1 MADVTA
7 DDDLPASIREY
18 ATTLH
23 HRLLTAWAAAR
34 DATLDAQSDTVG
46 DTTRTK
52 DTHLMFLPGERV
64 CRRKPGHA
72 NKLEYDYTGPY
83 RRVEAALGAG
93 KYSLRDLENKL
104 VKGDIHISN
113 LKPYYTITDLEPVEQ
128 DEYLIDSLL
137 DRRGLGRDRHYLV
150 KWRGFS
156 RKEATWE
163 PRTELMRRCA
173 DLVDAFDLQPAQKPK
188 LGKSSPTVFPTRP
201 TTPKETMHDTPAFQD
216 REAGRFSLRKRAPVK
231 YKETKTK
238 VNAIYHPVQ
247 AYTTAAPVIEYKP
260 LSATFMRGEWYYH
273 VTNAVNTP
281 HWPSQ
286 TFSPQELSTP
296 PFQEAKQNAE
306 KKIGSYDLSLCSD
319 ATYVMCLDGVSTYSE
334 LELRPIRKLFISPN

>member
-1 MADVTA
+1 VADVTA
-7 DDDLPASIREY
+7 DNDLPASIREY

-72 NKLEYDYTGPY
+72 NITNKLEYHYTGPY
-83 RRVEAALGAG
+83 RVEAALGAG

-188 LGKSSPTVFPTRP
+188 LGKSSPTVSYSA
-201 TTPKETMHDTPAFQD
+201 HDPERNDAQ
-216 REAGRFSLRKRAPVK
+216 
-231 YKETKTK
+231 
-238 VNAIYHPVQ
+238 HPC
-247 AYTTAAPVIEYKP
+247 
-260 LSATFMRGEWYYH
+260 LSG
-273 VTNAVNTP
+273 
-281 HWPSQ
+281 
-286 TFSPQELSTP
+286 
-296 PFQEAKQNAE
+296 
-306 KKIGSYDLSLCSD
+306 
-319 ATYVMCLDGVSTYSE
+319 
-334 LELRPIRKLFISPN
+334 